1 MRAAKFSILPHPHT
15 FRCRRPGPASAY
27 LASHSTA
34 SGTVNTARSC
44 YHGCAL
50 RPARLNADCRPHP
63 TTVAAAPHYPHTR
76 PPDVPARLVYQRL
89 LVNTYRTS
97 DLCRPRARA
106 RPTGT
111 SSERRAFALTRS
123 GAGVDLPGFGR
134 GRSDMS
140 DREDGASAARGARG
154 GRARRIADRED
165 DRHRPWRKSDFPSDD
180 AAFERCRVK
189 SHEDFPR
196 HIYRLF
202 LVLGIQFRWVLTR
215 GTLGRALVSQADL
228 AIDDA
233 KENAWMAL
241 YEHDRDTLEDILY
254 RSLQDLWAPLTDVMK
269 VFDTHGSA
277 QQLCA
282 QKVWEALLTAF
293 PLDHKRMQTVLL
305 AREIARMMRWDGDS
319 KGAVNK
325 HFASVTELHH
335 TMGYI
340 GNFSIEDVLK
350 SVLMATLK
358 ASNNRFLRDA
368 YHKVL
373 DDLDDEKDLTFA
385 LIQDACARQFRRH
398 PDERPPAAWNH
409 DPPGTPRR
417 HLGPSGATRK
427 MRPQTGDPVSVSAYL
442 CNFLHDHGVKPAN
455 VLKKAGLRNEAP
467 AHWHSG
473 DAVRA
478 LYTASL
484 PFMPQSLYSDSE
496 SASDDD
502 ASVALVDSDF
512 DAS

>member
-1 MRAAKFSILPHPHT
+1 MLSLLPHTHT
-15 FRCRRPGPASAY
+15 FRCRHPGPVSVY
-27 LASHSTA
+27 LASQPTVTT
-34 SGTVNTARSC
+34 GTVNTARIS
-44 YHGCAL
+44 YYGCAL

-76 PPDVPARLVYQRL
+76 PPDVPARLVYQGL

-106 RPTGT
+106 RPRRDD
-111 SSERRAFALTRS
+111 RRAFPLTRS

-140 DREDGASAARGARG
+140 DREDDGPAARPALGA
-154 GRARRIADRED
+154 RARRSADREE

-180 AAFERCRVK
+180 ATFERCRVK

-215 GTLGRALVSQADL
+215 GPLARALVSQVDL

-254 RSLQDLWAPLTDVMK
+254 RRLQDLWAPLTDAMK

-325 HFASVTELHH
+325 HFASVTELHR

-340 GNFSIEDVLK
+340 GNLSIEDVLK

-358 ASNNRFLRDA
+358 ASTNRSLRDA

-398 PDERPPAAWNH
+398 PDERPPAYTR
-409 DPPGTPRR
+409 DPGTPRR

-427 MRPQTGDPVSVSAYL
+427 TRPQTGDPASVSAYL
-442 CNFLHDHGVKPAN
+442 CNFLEDHGVKPAK

-467 AHWHSG
+467 ADWHSG

-496 SASDDD
+496 AASDDD
-502 ASVALVDSDF
+502 ASVAIDDSDS